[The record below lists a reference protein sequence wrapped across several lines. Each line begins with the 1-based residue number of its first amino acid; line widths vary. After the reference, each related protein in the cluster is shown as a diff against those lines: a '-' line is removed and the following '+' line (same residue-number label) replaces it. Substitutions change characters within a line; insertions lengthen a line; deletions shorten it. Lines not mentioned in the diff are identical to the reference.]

1 MSSSLQRKAQQVIR
15 TGGFDLPCDADTA
28 FPLFSPEGER
38 QWAPGWNPIAV
49 YPETIAFT
57 TNTVFR
63 LGQGSEESIWTILE
77 ADSQTHRAEY
87 VRVAPASHTAR
98 IRVNVEPVSPNRSHV
113 IVSYAVTAFGEHAST
128 VLEPFS
134 EGVYAQRMR
143 EWQQQISECLGMVSP
158 RTSDRRRR
166 MER

>member
-1 MSSSLQRKAQQVIR
+1 MSSSLQRSAQQVIR

-28 FPLFSPEGER
+28 FPLFSPEAER
-38 QWAPGWNPIAV
+38 EWVPCWNPIAV

-87 VRVAPASHTAR
+87 LRVAPASHTAR
-98 IRVNVEPVSPNRSHV
+98 ISVRIEPVSPNHSRV
-113 IVSYAVTAFGEHAST
+113 IVSYAVTAFGENTST

-134 EGVYAQRMR
+134 DGAYAQRMR
-143 EWQQQISECLGMVSP
+143 DWQQQISECLGA
-158 RTSDRRRR
+158 RD
-166 MER
+166 

>member
-1 MSSSLQRKAQQVIR
+1 MSSSLHRNAQQAIR

-38 QWAPGWNPIAV
+38 EWAPGWNPIAV

-63 LGQGSEESIWTILE
+63 LGQGPEESVWTILQ
-77 ADSQTHRAEY
+77 ADSQIHIADY
-87 VRVAPASHTAR
+87 VRVAPASHIAR

-113 IVSYAVTAFGEHAST
+113 IVSYAVTAFGENAST

-134 EGVYAQRMR
+134 ESGYAQRMR
-143 EWQQQISECLGMVSP
+143 DWQRQISECLEMRN
-158 RTSDRRRR
+158 RTATGR
-166 MER
+166 